1 MSGLYFRIMVLQLFS
16 NTAHPIIFTTMTITE
31 QSFLWVMPTYILFI
45 TIFLMKKIEGGYRNN
60 PLLTLE
66 T

>member
-1 MSGLYFRIMVLQLFS
+1 MVLQLSS

-45 TIFLMKKIEGGYRNN
+45 TIFLMKKIEGGYINN